1 MEARAFSS
9 PFVLT
14 FLPFV
19 VRLWQAMKVLLIGG
33 SGFIGPWL
41 ARGLQREQH
50 SVAVLHRGNAQPA
63 YEGDVERIQGDRNQL
78 ASARPAIERFAPDV
92 VIDLILSSGRQATG
106 LMRAFRGIAGRIV
119 ALSSMD
125 VYRVFG
131 IIQGTESGPP
141 HPTPLTEDSPLRT
154 RPLYSREQL
163 RPMASGIGWIDEDY
177 DKRDMEQAVL
187 ADPSLPATVLR
198 LPMVYGPGDRQR
210 RYYPLLKRMFD
221 GRRHIIMSDE
231 QAHWHAPRGYVEN
244 VAAAISAAA
253 VSPRAAGRIYN
264 VCEEPPFTELQF
276 AVLLAGFAG
285 WTGDFVLMDKR
296 RTPVHLQF
304 PGNLHQDAAASS
316 ARIRQELG
324 YSDPVSLEEAIR
336 RTIDWERANPPA
348 SPLPYQFNYEAEDA
362 AIQFAAT

>member
-1 MEARAFSS
+1 
-9 PFVLT
+9 
-14 FLPFV
+14 
-19 VRLWQAMKVLLIGG
+19 MKVLLIGG

-41 ARGLQREQH
+41 VRDLQRAGHQ
-50 SVAVLHRGNAQPA
+50 VAVLHRGNARPA
-63 YEGDVERIQGDRNQL
+63 YEGEIERIHGDRNQL
-78 ASARPAIERFAPDV
+78 AAARPALERFAPDV
-92 VIDLILSSGRQATG
+92 VIDLILSSGRQASE
-106 LMRAFRGIAGRIV
+106 LIAAFRGIAGRVV

-125 VYRVFG
+125 VYRAFG
-131 IIQGTESGPP
+131 IIQGTEPGSPEPP
-141 HPTPLTEDSPLRT
+141 PLTEDSPLRT

-163 RPMASGIGWIDEDY
+163 RPMASLIGWIDEEY
-177 DKRDMEQAVL
+177 EKRDMEQAVM
-187 ADPSLPATVLR
+187 AEPSLPATVLR

-221 GRRHIIMSDE
+221 ERRYIIISDE

-244 VAAAISAAA
+244 VSAAVAAAA
-253 VSPRAAGRIYN
+253 VSPQAAGRVYN
-264 VCEEPPFTELQF
+264 VCEEPAFTELQF

-285 WTGDFVLMDKR
+285 WTGDFVVMDKR
-296 RTPVHLQF
+296 RTPAHLQF
-304 PGNLHQDAAASS
+304 PGNLKQDAAASS

-362 AIQFAAT
+362 AIEFAAT